1 MRGGKRGAGLTDGQ
15 PQKKGAGADVEKR
28 CGYMKRKRGSFRSK
42 IRIWLDGCYGHDFLG
57 TFLILVSVALSALGL
72 LIEKKALLITA
83 LTVLLYS
90 AYRYFSHDLQA
101 RNWELECCK
110 QVAADVKGRANLLAH
125 TWEERKTH
133 RYVKCKH
140 CGAVL
145 LVPRGVGK
153 ISVTCPRCGGK
164 TITKT

>member
-1 MRGGKRGAGLTDGQ
+1 
-15 PQKKGAGADVEKR
+15 
-28 CGYMKRKRGSFRSK
+28 MKRKGRNLRSK
-42 IRIWLDGCYGHDFLG
+42 ISVWLDGCYGHDSLG

-110 QVAADVKGRANLLAH
+110 QVAAAVKGMANLLAQ
-125 TWEERKTH
+125 TWEERKAH
-133 RYVKCKH
+133 RYVRCKH

-145 LVPRGVGK
+145 QVPRGVGK
-153 ISVTCPRCGGK
+153 ISVTCPKCGGK
-164 TITKT
+164 TRTKT